1 MSQPNVRV
9 RRTRT
14 LLREALVELIE
25 DRGFDRVTV
34 GDLASRAMV
43 SRAAFYRNYRDKY
56 ELVEQIFDEAM
67 AEMTADD
74 EEDTRSPGRRFAGF
88 FGHIDTYHRLY
99 AALLGRKG
107 SPWFADRMRSALA
120 AMSSQH
126 LPGRDADTLAPSV
139 ISAMFV
145 QSILWWLEHDRPCS
159 PDEIAGQ
166 CSRLIRAVIEAAAAR
181 PAAEQLSA
189 GAHRTWPAAP
199 SLGES
204 AKCT

>member
-1 MSQPNVRV
+1 VSQPNVRV

-34 GDLASRAMV
+34 GELTSRAMV

-56 ELVEQIFDEAM
+56 DLVEQVFDEAM

-74 EEDTRSPGRRFAGF
+74 QDDTRSPGQRYAGF
-88 FGHIDTYHRLY
+88 LAHINAYHRLY
-99 AALLGRKG
+99 GALLGHKG
-107 SPWFADRMRSALA
+107 SAWFADRMRKAFA

-126 LPGRDADTLAPSV
+126 LPGRDADGLVPSV

-145 QSILWWLEHDRPCS
+145 QSILWWLEHDRPC
-159 PDEIAGQ
+159 PPEEIAEQ
-166 CSRLIRAVIEAAAAR
+166 SARLIRAVIQAAADESGR
-181 PAAEQLSA
+181 PAGSEIVET
-189 GAHRTWPAAP
+189 RTPGKRQ
-199 SLGES
+199 S
-204 AKCT
+204 

>member
-14 LLREALVELIE
+14 LLRQALVDLIE

-34 GDLASRAMV
+34 GELCSRAMV

-67 AEMTADD
+67 TEMTTADED
-74 EEDTRSPGRRFAGF
+74 DTRSPGRRFAGF

-99 AALLGRKG
+99 GALLGRKG

-120 AMSSQH
+120 TMSSGH
-126 LPGRDADTLAPSV
+126 LPGRSADALAPSV

-145 QSILWWLEHDRPCS
+145 QSILWWLEHDRPC
-159 PDEIAGQ
+159 PPGEIAEQ
-166 CSRLIRAVIEAAAAR
+166 SARLIRAVIET
-181 PAAEQLSA
+181 A
-189 GAHRTWPAAP
+189 GRNA
-199 SLGES
+199 
-204 AKCT
+204 